1 MTRGHKKYET
11 STIKSARRVL
21 EVFELFSRLKQPASV
36 SDVQNHLK
44 YPQSSTSVLLK
55 SLHALGYLDYDPI
68 KRRYMPTMRVNLLG
82 AWMQAERLGG
92 VNIDELLRRLRRETG
107 ETVVLGMQNGI
118 YVQYIHLLH
127 SPAPLRLHIDS
138 GILRPLCR
146 SAAGKML
153 MTLKPAAEIRGIIRR
168 INATDTD
175 ANERIDVEDFLQH
188 IERCRRQGYA
198 VNLETAM
205 VGIGAVAMLLPVS
218 SSLPPMAISV
228 VGLAQQ
234 IGLRWQH
241 IVKIMT
247 GVLEEFTSHAEEPTD
262 SGAIPAHRRPEAT
275 QPLVDKQKFR
285 LIQST

>member
-1 MTRGHKKYET
+1 M
-11 STIKSARRVL
+11 
-21 EVFELFSRLKQPASV
+21 PSV
-36 SDVQNHLK
+36 H
-44 YPQSSTSVLLK
+44 
-55 SLHALGYLDYDPI
+55 LDYDQI

-82 AWMQAERLGG
+82 AWMQSERLGG

-153 MTLKPAAEIRGIIRR
+153 MTLKPATEVRGIVRR
-168 INATDTD
+168 INATETD
-175 ANERIDVEDFLQH
+175 AADRIDSEAFLQDL
-188 IERCRRQGYA
+188 ERCRRQGYA
-198 VNLETAM
+198 VNMGTAM
-205 VGIGAVAMLLPVS
+205 PGIGAVAMLLPVDS
-218 SSLPPMAISV
+218 SVPPMAVSV

-234 IGLRWQH
+234 IDLNWQQ
-241 IVKIMT
+241 IVKVMT
-247 GVLEEFTSHAEEPTD
+247 TLLREFSAHVVGEPAFGD
-262 SGAIPAHRRPEAT
+262 GARHHNADGKNAR
-275 QPLVDKQKFR
+275 VDRQKFR